1 MKIFEVSEE
10 STVLQTEN
18 CDNINIFMQYFIH
31 PNQNRHKEIRT
42 CLIKNVLNKLI
53 SKIYL
58 LNERIYKKEELGI
71 DSNKIVQVNIKNRL
85 KYADVFRY
93 INDNSIEGYNIF
105 MNSDIFLDET
115 INNLQKT
122 NIHLNKKMY
131 ALLRY
136 ECINLDKYKESKLF
150 GPRADS
156 QDTWIIHSNFNVTN
170 EECKIFNFEFGKPGC
185 DNKLIYLMKTLGYN
199 VLNEPDFI
207 RTYHLHN
214 TQIRNYTQKDII
226 SEPYGFIIPLKYLKT
241 QMIYNE
247 HFFIEDYNIY
257 KGNEKLFHYLSTK
270 IDKNE
275 NFVIPR
281 VAGVEMNYAGFIPLL
296 ELSDKNRQNQILQYL
311 KNNIVT
317 MKKNAGINLT
327 SMNSIKKYS
336 EMYLDCFNNC
346 EMFSNWVPYDNVYK
360 YISNSQNFIDNVY
373 SSRQK
378 IYAFTYD
385 IFQFI
390 KNTPW
395 THSLKGKRIL
405 FITPF
410 QESIN
415 DKIETRKHIYGIDLF
430 PECEII
436 TIKPP
441 QTQGDERSEDFLIE
455 LKTFTDKL
463 DNIKDKYDI
472 ALVSCGGYGNLVCNY
487 IYKSGKSAIYIGG
500 VLQMYWGILGQR
512 WLRERNDIVRL
523 FLNEYWTR
531 PKESEK
537 PQNYKNIESSC
548 YW

>member
-1 MKIFEVSEE
+1 MIFDVSEE
-10 STVLQTEN
+10 SVVLQTEN
-18 CDNINIFMQYFIH
+18 CDNINIFIQFFIH

-42 CLIKNVLNKLI
+42 CLIKNVLNKSI

-58 LNERIYKKEELGI
+58 LNERIYTKEELGI
-71 DSNKIVQVNIKNRL
+71 DSTKIVQVDIKNRL
-85 KYADVFRY
+85 KYADVFKY
-93 INDNSIEGYNIF
+93 INEHSIKGYNIF

-122 NIHLNKKMY
+122 DIHLNKKMY

-136 ECINLDKYKESKLF
+136 ECVNLDKYKESKLF

-156 QDTWIIHSNFNVTN
+156 QDTWIIHSNFNITN

-185 DNKLIYLMKTLGYN
+185 DNKLIYLMKTLGYT

-214 TQIRNYTQKDII
+214 TQIRNYTQKDRIN
-226 SEPYGFIIPLKYLKT
+226 EPYGYIIPLKYFKT

-247 HFFIEDYNIY
+247 HFFNEDYNIY
-257 KGNEKLFHYLSTK
+257 KGNEKLFHYLSNK

-296 ELSDKNRQNQILQYL
+296 ELSDKNQQNQILQYL

-327 SMNSIKKYS
+327 SMHSIKKYS

-346 EMFSNWVPYDNVYK
+346 EMYSNWVPYDNVYK

-390 KNTPW
+390 KITPW
-395 THSLKGKRIL
+395 THSLKGKRVL
-405 FITPF
+405 FISPF
-410 QESIN
+410 AKSIN
-415 DKIETRKHIYGIDLF
+415 DKIEIRKHVYGIDLF
-430 PECEII
+430 PDCEII

-512 WLRERNDIVRL
+512 WLRERSDVVRL
-523 FLNEYWTR
+523 FLNEYWSR

-537 PQNYKNIESSC
+537 PKNYKNIESSC